1 MSDNP
6 EPIKLNKKGNR
17 KGMNPNS
24 QANLVQPGGPP
35 NNPKGRPV
43 GTSINT
49 YAKGLVL
56 QALDATDKNGQT
68 AMDRFLT
75 GFIERAVTEPNG
87 WQARNL
93 ADKLLPQSA
102 EQLDELF
109 NRAKTRDIDFLSY
122 RIIKTCHDYQQRVL
136 LSKEKFI
143 YLMAGRRAG
152 KTEGMIRKA
161 LTVAVEHEAGR
172 ILIIGLTLQRC
183 LDYFWGPTIQIL
195 KDLGI
200 PYELKTAENLIV
212 LQNES
217 QIFFSGNTSKA
228 DREKWRGSKW
238 HIVMIDEAQSQS
250 ELERFIGEVIEPSL
264 IDYNGQLILAGTGPR
279 SRGTYWERV
288 WTEEKHFPGMRLN
301 WNLMQNPFIKDGKAQ
316 LADTLVRKNLTES
329 SPLYIREYLGG
340 IAYDDD
346 ALVYRLTDDNIYTDQ
361 QMAEW
366 IANQPRSDI
375 RFTAGIDYGYVD
387 YTAVVGFMYSVSK
400 PEKWLIFER
409 KWNGKGIEEI
419 KLACTDLMLKIQ
431 GEDMFKSIPEDQK
444 HCTFYCDTNEQ
455 TITWELYNAGI
466 PTQNAMKYDKAFA
479 IESLRDDVRL
489 GTLKVKRTMVP
500 NPNGGEMPDPMSF
513 YNETLLTLFA
523 RNERDEL
530 THEIDDKL
538 YHPDLMD
545 AVLYALRQ
553 VWAFYSKRDE

>member
-1 MSDNP
+1 MSDETEQP
-6 EPIKLNKKGNR
+6 KKKRGR
-17 KGMNPNS
+17 HPNS
-24 QANLVQPGGPP
+24 LANMQKAGEPGH
-35 NNPKGRPV
+35 NPKGRPV

-56 QALDATDKNGQT
+56 QSLDATDKSGRT

-87 WQARNL
+87 WQAKNL
-93 ADKLLPQSA
+93 ADKLLPTNA
-102 EQLDELF
+102 EQLDEIF
-109 NRAKTRDIDFLSY
+109 NRAKTRDTDFLAY
-122 RIIKTCHDYQQRVL
+122 RIIKTCHDYQQRVI

-200 PYELKTAENLIV
+200 PYELRTAENLIV

-250 ELERFIGEVIEPSL
+250 ELERFVSEVIEPSL

-301 WNLMQNPFIKDGKAQ
+301 WNLMNNPFIKDGKAQ
-316 LADTLVRKNLTES
+316 LQDTLVRKNLTES

-346 ALVYRLTDDNIYTDQ
+346 ALVFRLSDNNVFVDQ
-361 QMAEW
+361 QMVEW
-366 IANQPRSDI
+366 INSQPRSDI
-375 RFTAGIDYGYVD
+375 KFSGGIDYGYVD
-387 YTAVVGFMYSVSK
+387 YTAVVGFMYSETK

-409 KWNGKGIEEI
+409 KWNGRGIDEI
-419 KLACTDLMLKIQ
+419 KSACHDLQMYIGGDQK
-431 GEDMFKSIPEDQK
+431 FKDIPERNK
-444 HCTFYCDTNEQ
+444 FCPFYCDTNEQ
-455 TITWELYNAGI
+455 TITYELYKSGI
-466 PTQNAMKYDKAFA
+466 PAQNAMKYDKDWA
-479 IESLRDDVRL
+479 IEALRDEVRT
-489 GTLKVKRTMVP
+489 GTLKVRKTLVP
-500 NPNGGEMPDPMSF
+500 NPNGGEMPDPLSF
-513 YNETLLTLFA
+513 YNETLLTLYE

-530 THEIDDKL
+530 THQIDDRV

-545 AVLYALRQ
+545 AVLYALRN
-553 VWAFYSKRDE
+553 VWAFSQKVQS